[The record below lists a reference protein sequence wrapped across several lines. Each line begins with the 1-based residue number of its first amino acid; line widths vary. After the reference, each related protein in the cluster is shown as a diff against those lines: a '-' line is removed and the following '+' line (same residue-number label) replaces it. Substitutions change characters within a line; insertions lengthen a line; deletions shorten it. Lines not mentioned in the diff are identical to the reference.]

1 MPYVQA
7 CITNVS
13 FPQELPGL
21 QQMLHKNR
29 YFGTALTDLDLL
41 IDFPNAPKAWTAFRW
56 LTSGDLLFFY
66 HAASAPQRIKR
77 IQRKLEREGNR
88 DPIMIKVLKRAAERA
103 KERAGRIFAVAEISG
118 TPVYE
123 RLDNDERHF
132 QGRIFAPF
140 ARVDHLKPGIT
151 LDQLAAIGISISRQS
166 ALTSI
171 DGEQF
176 THLKALLQQSGSTPA
191 YLANASPGGTG
202 FRDVNASSWRT
213 ISCAPEQRFIHEG
226 QVRSYLIDYLLDAVK
241 DPRTPRLEECDCR
254 RGSVATGRADYFIS
268 LAGQWVPVEAK
279 LNLQTERD
287 LPAQLAQYT
296 HIDAFTPRHG
306 ARRGTS
312 ITTTPS
318 DLCLVIDQAGLYTT
332 RNGRFSSC
340 SAEVPLIARTALPNL
355 SNTAVRQRILEA
367 F

>member
-13 FPQELPGL
+13 FPQDLPGL
-21 QQMLHKNR
+21 QQMLRKNR

-77 IQRKLEREGNR
+77 IQRKLQREGNR
-88 DPIMIKVLKRAAERA
+88 DPILIKVLERAAERA
-103 KERAGRIFAVAEISG
+103 NDRAGRIFAVAEISG
-118 TPVYE
+118 TPAYE
-123 RLDNDERHF
+123 RLDDDERHF

-140 ARVDHLKPGIT
+140 ARVDHLTPGMT

-171 DGEQF
+171 EGEQF
-176 THLKALLQQSGSTPA
+176 THLKAFLQQSGSIPA
-191 YLANASPGGTG
+191 YLANAFPGGTG
-202 FRDVNASSWRT
+202 FRDVDVATWRA

-254 RGSVATGRADYFIS
+254 RGGMSTGRADYFIT
-268 LAGQWVPVEAK
+268 LAGRWVPVEAK
-279 LNLQTERD
+279 LNLQAERD

-296 HIDAFTPRHG
+296 HIDAFTPTRG
-306 ARRGTS
+306 ARRGTP
-312 ITTTPS
+312 IPTTPS
-318 DLCLVIDQAGLYTT
+318 DVCLVIDQAGLYTT
-332 RNGRFSSC
+332 RNGRFSGC
-340 SAEVPLIARTALPNL
+340 SADAPLIARRALPDL
-355 SNTAVRQRILEA
+355 SNTAVRQRVLEA